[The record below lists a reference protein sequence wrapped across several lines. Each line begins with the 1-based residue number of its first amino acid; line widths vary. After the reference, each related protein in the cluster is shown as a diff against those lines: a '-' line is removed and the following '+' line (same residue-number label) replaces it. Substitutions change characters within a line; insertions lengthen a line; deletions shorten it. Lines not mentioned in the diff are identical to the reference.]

1 MTEIELSK
9 RIRSIT
15 SCGYGH
21 WRVVIKF
28 RGKEYSCITT
38 NSLAYDMRNWEK
50 GEPTNCGYRTRKQ
63 ALKALYDECVRKNE
77 LR

>member
-1 MTEIELSK
+1 MTEIQLSE
-9 RIRSIT
+9 RIRSI
-15 SCGYGH
+15 SPCGYGH
-21 WRVVIKF
+21 WRVTIKF

-38 NSLAYDMRNWEK
+38 NAPAYDMRNWER
-50 GEPTNCGYRTRKQ
+50 GEPKNFYNSRKQ